1 MNNNDD
7 INDCIND
14 CNNNDDL
21 YILAF
26 KKIIHCLP
34 IHNYV
39 LNVVA
44 ATITYYCGKNN
55 TFILPIENISN
66 LINNK

>member
-1 MNNNDD
+1 MDNNDD
-7 INDCIND
+7 INND
-14 CNNNDDL
+14 T
-21 YILAF
+21 YVIAF
-26 KKIIHCLP
+26 KQIVHCLP
-34 IHNYV
+34 VHNYI

-44 ATITYYCGKNN
+44 ATITYYCGQNN